1 MSHQLGSSPSLLYRC
16 FSTRPCKTQTG
27 ILQANHPL
35 AEKLQNCDSV
45 AVTTVLREAFSE
57 FRGKNK
63 NLKLLNNISFLPEVS
78 ATAGLGL
85 SHPTPSWESTAALLT
100 GLALRMCHT

>member
-1 MSHQLGSSPSLLYRC
+1 ML
-16 FSTRPCKTQTG
+16 
-27 ILQANHPL
+27 ANHRL

-57 FRGKNK
+57 FRGKDK
-63 NLKLLNNISFLPEVS
+63 ILKLLNNILFLPEVS

-85 SHPTPSWESTAALLT
+85 PHPTPSWESTAALLT
-100 GLALRMCHT
+100 GLALRMCHTLVLGSAVQASLKYQKCDY